1 MIGDATLTGAS
12 VLLWNLIQQARA
24 LGSDPVLWSELART
38 DLPTYAALLPATV
51 AVSAAGSILWSI
63 PRSRAIERE
72 IAFLTE
78 LDLRN
83 TAEQIAGLAASGGR
97 ARPIEVASFV
107 HPDVPGR
114 LVDDPYRIRQI
125 RMHLMGNAV
134 KFTDRAEVVVR
145 VGLDHKTV
153 EGWMVR
159 LEVSDTAIGIDQET
173 IEALYRRSNQADAS
187 TTRRFG
193 GTGFGLVI
201 SKRIVVLMGGDIG
214 VESTPGVGSRFWF
227 TLSLIRVPLDRT
239 APARASRV
247 QTRPGS

>member
-1 MIGDATLTGAS
+1 
-12 VLLWNLIQQARA
+12 
-24 LGSDPVLWSELART
+24 
-38 DLPTYAALLPATV
+38 
-51 AVSAAGSILWSI
+51 
-63 PRSRAIERE
+63 
-72 IAFLTE
+72 
-78 LDLRN
+78 
-83 TAEQIAGLAASGGR
+83 
-97 ARPIEVASFV
+97 
-107 HPDVPGR
+107 
-114 LVDDPYRIRQI
+114 
-125 RMHLMGNAV
+125 
-134 KFTDRAEVVVR
+134 
-145 VGLDHKTV
+145 
-153 EGWMVR
+153 MVR